1 MVETVVQERTQDY
14 SKWRISRGVVMKILT
29 YLPASQLF
37 KGNVIQLC
45 KKVYQEEFLFRE
57 LAFLHLGIVEDYE

>member
-1 MVETVVQERTQDY
+1 
-14 SKWRISRGVVMKILT
+14 MKILT